1 MIPTLKILAALLIFS
16 CGGQRPARAQE
27 IITWGDCLKETH
39 KNNPDLISAEEDIN
53 IQKAGKDI
61 TASALYPQISANVAG
76 STSKTSTTSS
86 SGITTSSTSDSYT
99 YGVSGSQLI
108 FDGSKS
114 IQEVKA
120 ASQNIEAAR
129 QAYRFTSSGV
139 RLNLRSAFVALL
151 KAQELTGVAEDI
163 VKIRRN
169 SLILITL
176 RYQSGL
182 EHKGA
187 LLTAEANLAEANFE
201 LSQARRNV
209 EFAQRQV
216 VKEMGR
222 KEFMAVAV
230 KGDFTVS
237 DTVRAKPDFEE
248 LVTNN
253 PSLLE
258 AIAKKN
264 SALFGLNSA
273 YGDFYPELSAS
284 AGAQK
289 KSAQWP
295 PENDQWNLGLSV
307 TMPLFEG
314 GLQFAQ
320 VSQAKARYR
329 QLEADEMS
337 VRNTAIVNL
346 AQAWAGLQDAIETVE
361 VRRKSLEAAKERS
374 KIAEAQYA
382 AGFISFDDWIII
394 ENTLVAAKKS
404 YLDAQADAL
413 LFEAGWIQ
421 AKGETLEYAQ

>member
-1 MIPTLKILAALLIFS
+1 MHTLKILAAILIFS
-16 CGGQRPARAQE
+16 AGSHRPARAQE
-27 IITWGDCLKETH
+27 ILTWGDCLKEAH

-61 TASALYPQISANVAG
+61 TASTLYPQISANAAG
-76 STSKTSTTSS
+76 STSKTSTTGS
-86 SGITTSSTSDSYT
+86 SGITTSATSDSYT

-114 IQEVKA
+114 FQEVKA
-120 ASQNIEAAR
+120 ASQDIEAAR

-139 RLNLRSAFVALL
+139 RLNLRGAFVALL
-151 KAQELTGVAEDI
+151 KAQELTAVAEDI

-187 LLTAEANLAEANFE
+187 LLTAEANLAEAHFE
-201 LSQARRNV
+201 LSQAGRNA

-222 KEFMAVAV
+222 KEFRPVAV
-230 KGDFTVS
+230 QGNFTVS
-237 DTVRAKPDFEE
+237 ETARDKPDFEG
-248 LVTNN
+248 LVKNN

-258 AIAKKN
+258 AVARKN
-264 SALFGLNSA
+264 SALFGLKSA
-273 YGDFYPELSAS
+273 YGDFYPEISAS
-284 AGAQK
+284 AGAEK
-289 KSAQWP
+289 KSARWP

-307 TMPLFEG
+307 TIPLFEG

-346 AQAWAGLQDAIETVE
+346 AQVWAGLQDAIETVE

-374 KIAEAQYA
+374 KIAEARYA

-394 ENTLVAAKKS
+394 ENALVTAKKS
-404 YLDAQADAL
+404 YLDAQANAL
-413 LFEAGWIQ
+413 LLEAGWIQ